1 MSVESM
7 RRGLHARHVLFLDL
21 IVVSREVHLLKCS
34 FFFFR
39 PTIEE
44 ITLLVSS
51 TRDSNIN
58 FFKTEILGNLRGQT
72 DPKKKDDK
80 QLN

>member
-1 MSVESM
+1 M
-7 RRGLHARHVLFLDL
+7 
-21 IVVSREVHLLKCS
+21 